1 MARLLILIFALNA
14 FFTPVSAM
22 GVCEMMDESSAMMS
36 SSMSGAM
43 ADMNCEM
50 DADTACCSAECASN
64 CLATASTF
72 QLLSEKQISNIV
84 AGHIQPRAGFAYF
97 YKITYPVNTP
107 PPLV

>member
-1 MARLLILIFALNA
+1 MARLLILIFTFNV

-36 SSMSGAM
+36 SPMSDAM

-50 DADTACCSAECASN
+50 DTDTTCCSAECTNN
-64 CLATASTF
+64 CSATVAPQIF
-72 QLLSEKQISNIV
+72 SEKHTPITV
-84 AGHIQPRAGFAYF
+84 AGHNQPRADFAYF
-97 YKITYPVNTP
+97 YKITHPVNTP